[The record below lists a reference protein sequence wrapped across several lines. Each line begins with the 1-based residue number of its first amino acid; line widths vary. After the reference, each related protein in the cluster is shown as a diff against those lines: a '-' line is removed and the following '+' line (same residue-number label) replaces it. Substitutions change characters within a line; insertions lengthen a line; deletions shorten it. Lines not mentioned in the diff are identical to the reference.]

1 MKTIKLL
8 LLTIITV
15 VSTSASAQV
24 LKNTYR
30 IEADTNQPLTLI
42 DSESSDVSIDYVA
55 TKDIIS
61 CYVDGELLHVYD
73 VISTETSFEKNI
85 DTGELMELSIDY
97 ILRDDRGYIL
107 EMWFYIKQNKV
118 VGLQGD
124 SITEFTGEG
133 LTY

>member
-73 VISTETSFEKNI
+73 VISIETSFEKNI

-97 ILRDDRGYIL
+97 ILSDDRGYIL

>member
-15 VSTSASAQV
+15 VSTSGSAQV

-97 ILRDDRGYIL
+97 ILSDDRGYIL

-118 VGLQGD
+118 VGLSGD